1 MVLDVSTGTG
11 RNLPFI
17 ASKIGKGGRL
27 FAIDISRGVLDYAR
41 RKVKQ
46 GWNVEF
52 QRANASYLPY
62 KTGIFDAVMHVGGI
76 NTFGE
81 KSSLRDD

>member
-11 RNLPFI
+11 RNIPFI

-27 FAIDISRGVLDYAR
+27 FAMDISRGVLDYAR

-52 QRANASYLPY
+52 
-62 KTGIFDAVMHVGGI
+62 
-76 NTFGE
+76 
-81 KSSLRDD
+81 